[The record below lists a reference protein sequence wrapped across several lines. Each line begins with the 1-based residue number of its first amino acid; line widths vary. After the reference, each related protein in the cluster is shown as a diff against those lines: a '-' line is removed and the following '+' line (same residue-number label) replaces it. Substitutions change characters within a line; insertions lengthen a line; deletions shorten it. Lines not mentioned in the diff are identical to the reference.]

1 VTARYLRGLGDTN
14 ILIYLER
21 LAIDQL
27 PAELLTSAVSL
38 AELSAGIHSAVDAS
52 ERARRVLRVQRV
64 EATFS
69 PLPFDVEAARQY
81 GTIAAEVIA
90 RGRKPRSRVA
100 DLMIASIAAAN
111 KLPLFTTNL
120 ADFRGLE
127 AVVTVVPVPVPASA
141 L

>member
-1 VTARYLRGLGDTN
+1 MSTRYLRGLGDTN

-21 LAIDQL
+21 LAVDQL
-27 PAELLTSAVSL
+27 PSELATSAVSL
-38 AELSAGIHSAVDAS
+38 AELSAGVHSAVDAV
-52 ERARRVLRVQRV
+52 ERARRVVRVQRV

-81 GTIAAEVIA
+81 GIIAAEVINT
-90 RGRKPRSRVA
+90 GRKPRGRVA

-111 KLPLFTTNL
+111 RLPLFTTNP

-127 AVVTVVPVPVPASA
+127 SVVTVVPVPVPA
-141 L
+141 